1 MMRQLV
7 EQAGGKLDLVDGIKI
22 PQEVGWAL
30 VLPDEREP
38 YFQIYSEAG
47 SQEEAD
53 LLASAYMERIG
64 AFREE

>member
-1 MMRQLV
+1 MDGLKSPGGGLGFGF
-7 EQAGGKLDLVDGIKI
+7 AGRKG
-22 PQEVGWAL
+22 
-30 VLPDEREP
+30 P